1 MPVPARHHVAQ
12 HVVHL
17 EGEPGRAARMG
28 RPDGKGG
35 QGGCQRPQHPT
46 HHADRGAN
54 QGGELRFGL
63 VGGGEEPVQQL
74 QHQLI
79 GDGCQFGHLVG
90 QRVGGDRL
98 GRRAAK
104 GGWRV

>member
-1 MPVPARHHVAQ
+1 M
-12 HVVHL
+12 
-17 EGEPGRAARMG
+17 
-28 RPDGKGG
+28 
-35 QGGCQRPQHPT
+35 
-46 HHADRGAN
+46 
-54 QGGELRFGL
+54 RFGL